1 MKGYRLWAPP
11 LAGLNRDW
19 QVDSMGLTTQ
29 SENGRSKKGQLKSEV
44 IWVTGA
50 SSGLGR
56 SLVLS
61 LAKQGHQV
69 IASARDEKAL
79 QDLQALSPNIFAM
92 PCDMV
97 DDSSLASVKSKIEA
111 QFSTLDQIILNAGT
125 CEYLDFPEPD
135 WLAIRRV
142 MEVNYFG
149 TINCLKVA
157 LPLLRSSHASRPHI
171 VAIASQVTNA
181 PFPRSEA
188 YGASKA
194 ALQYFFDSLRI
205 DLADDNIDITV
216 VNPGFV
222 DTPLTRKNNFEMP
235 FLMDVDQ
242 AAKRIIKNIAS
253 RPRVYSFPKR
263 LQGLLLIS
271 KLFPSLWQKMVTQKN
286 VTSDNKNTAAAPP
299 DQDDK

>member
-1 MKGYRLWAPP
+1 
-11 LAGLNRDW
+11 
-19 QVDSMGLTTQ
+19 MGLISQ
-29 SENGRSKKGQLKSEV
+29 PEKQV

-56 SLVLS
+56 SLVLL
-61 LAKQGHQV
+61 LARQGHQV

-79 QDLQALSPNIFAM
+79 QDLEANNPNICAM
-92 PCDMV
+92 PCNMV
-97 DDSSLASVKSKIEA
+97 DESSLTSVQSQMAEK
-111 QFSTLDQIILNAGT
+111 FSAIDQIILNAGT
-125 CEYLDFPEPD
+125 CEYLDFPDPD
-135 WLAIRRV
+135 WVAIRRV

-157 LPLLRSSHASRPHI
+157 LPLLRSSRSSRPHI

-194 ALQYFFDSLRI
+194 ALQYFFDCLRI
-205 DLADDNIDITV
+205 DLVQDNIDVTI

-222 DTPLTRKNNFEMP
+222 DTPLTRKNNFDMP
-235 FLMDVDQ
+235 FLMDVDV
-242 AAKRIIKNIAS
+242 AANRIIKNIAS

-271 KLFPSLWQKMVTQKN
+271 KLLPSLWQKMVSQTDK
-286 VTSDNKNTAAAPP
+286 VNTAALTS
-299 DQDDK
+299 KHKKK

>member
-1 MKGYRLWAPP
+1 MSH
-11 LAGLNRDW
+11 N
-19 QVDSMGLTTQ
+19 SQ
-29 SENGRSKKGQLKSEV
+29 SGEKV
-44 IWVTGA
+44 IWITGA

-56 SLVLS
+56 SLVLL
-61 LAKQGHQV
+61 LASQGHQV
-69 IASARDEKAL
+69 IASARDKRAL
-79 QDLQALSPNIFAM
+79 QKLETDRPNIFAM

-97 DDSSLASVKSKIEA
+97 DETSLASVQSEIE
-111 QFSTLDQIILNAGT
+111 QKFSAIDQIILNAGT
-125 CEYLDFPEPD
+125 CEYLDFPDPD
-135 WLAIRRV
+135 WCAIRRV

-157 LPLLRSSHASRPHI
+157 LPLLRNSRTSRPHI

-194 ALQYFFDSLRI
+194 ALTYFFDSLRI
-205 DLADDNIDITV
+205 DLIPDSVDVTV

-222 DTPLTRKNNFEMP
+222 DTPLTRKNNFDMP

-242 AAKRIIKNIAS
+242 AASRIIKNIAS

-263 LQGLLLIS
+263 LQCLLLIS
-271 KLFPSLWQKMVTQKN
+271 KLFPSVWQKMVSQKDSN
-286 VTSDNKNTAAAPP
+286 ATEKNDTGHNN
-299 DQDDK
+299 Q

>member
-1 MKGYRLWAPP
+1 MQFSNQ
-11 LAGLNRDW
+11 LN
-19 QVDSMGLTTQ
+19 
-29 SENGRSKKGQLKSEV
+29 SKV

-56 SLVLS
+56 SLVLL
-61 LAKQGHQV
+61 LANNGHQV
-69 IASARDEKAL
+69 IASARDVEAL
-79 QDLQALSPNIFAM
+79 EDLQSLNSNICAI
-92 PCDMV
+92 PCDMQ
-97 DDSSLASVKSKIEA
+97 DETSLTSAQSKMVRK
-111 QFSTLDQIILNAGT
+111 FSAIDQVILNAGS

-157 LPLLRSSHASRPHI
+157 LPLLRNSQSPRPHI
-171 VAIASQVTNA
+171 VTIASQVTNA

-194 ALQYFFDSLRI
+194 ALQYFFDCLRH
-205 DLADDNIDITV
+205 DLAADSIDVTV

-222 DTPLTRKNNFEMP
+222 DTPLTRKNNFDMP
-235 FLMDVDQ
+235 FLMGVDE
-242 AAKRIIKNIAS
+242 AANRIIKNIVS
-253 RPRVYSFPKR
+253 RPRVYTFPKR

-271 KLFPSLWQKMVTQKN
+271 KILPSVWQKMVAKKDKI
-286 VTSDNKNTAAAPP
+286 SMPAAPANEGKK
-299 DQDDK
+299 Q

>member
-1 MKGYRLWAPP
+1 
-11 LAGLNRDW
+11 
-19 QVDSMGLTTQ
+19 MGITTQ
-29 SENGRSKKGQLKSEV
+29 SENAQLDSRQLKREV

-56 SLVLS
+56 NLVLA

-79 QDLQALSPNIFAM
+79 QDLQALNPNITAM

-97 DDSSLASVKSKIEA
+97 DESSLAALKSKMA
-111 QFSTLDQIILNAGT
+111 KQFPAIDQIILNAGT

-171 VAIASQVTNA
+171 VAIASLVTNA

-194 ALQYFFDSLRI
+194 ALQYFFDSLRH
-205 DLADDNIDITV
+205 DLATDNIDVTV
-216 VNPGFV
+216 VNPGFI
-222 DTPLTRKNNFEMP
+222 DTPLTRKNNFDMP

-242 AAKRIIKNIAS
+242 AANRIIKNIAS

-271 KLFPSLWQKMVTQKN
+271 KLLPSVWQKMVSQKGSYYDEEN
-286 VTSDNKNTAAAPP
+286 VAAAPNE
-299 DQDDK
+299 QDKK

>member
-1 MKGYRLWAPP
+1 
-11 LAGLNRDW
+11 
-19 QVDSMGLTTQ
+19 MGLTTQ
-29 SENGRSKKGQLKSEV
+29 SESGQPKSKV

-61 LAKQGHQV
+61 LANQGHQV

-79 QDLQALSPNIFAM
+79 LDLQELNPNIFAM

-97 DDSSLASVKSKIEA
+97 DESSLASVQSKIAE
-111 QFSTLDQIILNAGT
+111 QFSVIDQIILNAGT
-125 CEYLDFPEPD
+125 CEYLNFPKPD
-135 WLAIRRV
+135 WSAIRRV

-205 DLADDNIDITV
+205 DLNDENIDITV

-222 DTPLTRKNNFEMP
+222 DTPLTRKNNFDMP

-271 KLFPSLWQKMVTQKN
+271 KLLPSVWQKMVTQTG
-286 VTSDNKNTAAAPP
+286 VICDNKNTTTTPTN
-299 DQDDK
+299 QDKKQ

>member
-1 MKGYRLWAPP
+1 
-11 LAGLNRDW
+11 
-19 QVDSMGLTTQ
+19 MGLISQ
-29 SENGRSKKGQLKSEV
+29 PEKQV

-61 LAKQGHQV
+61 LSRQGHQV

-79 QDLQALSPNIFAM
+79 QDLEANNPNICAIA
-92 PCDMV
+92 CDMV
-97 DDSSLASVKSKIEA
+97 DESSLASVQSKMLEK
-111 QFSTLDQIILNAGT
+111 FSAIDQIILNAGT
-125 CEYLDFPEPD
+125 CEYLDFPDPD
-135 WLAIRRV
+135 WAAIRRV

-157 LPLLRSSHASRPHI
+157 LPLLRSSRALRPHI
-171 VAIASQVTNA
+171 VVIASQVTNA

-194 ALQYFFDSLRI
+194 ALQYFFDSLRL
-205 DLADDNIDITV
+205 DLVQDNIDVTI

-222 DTPLTRKNNFEMP
+222 DTPLTRKNNFDMP
-235 FLMDVDQ
+235 FLMDVDK
-242 AAKRIIKNIAS
+242 AANRIIKNIAS

-271 KLFPSLWQKMVTQKN
+271 KLLPSLWHKMVSKKDTTVVKTN
-286 VTSDNKNTAAAPP
+286 E
-299 DQDDK
+299 DKKQ